1 MASFIATRMK
11 QELDAIAK
19 VYDDQFAG
27 QSRGTR
33 DLKLMDDLIRRTRNV
48 LMQIDATPNASRDRE
63 LTDLKAS
70 AQEQSR
76 MLDAERGAIQEAR
89 SAGPDFER
97 FAPLAQRANF
107 VMARYRRHFAGKNR
121 STRDIGLLD
130 EMAEDMSVLHTEMTS
145 IAARN
150 PAPPFRRDLEAV
162 TQALSMY
169 RAEREEV
176 LRSWK
181 AGTPEE
187 QTGSVATV
195 ANGQFELYA
204 DHFAGKGRSSR
215 RPELLER
222 MMRTLE
228 RCKTRMSDLSAN
240 EAVRQA
246 NVDNLAIVDGNLE
259 MYATELEEIRKAKET
274 TSIDDL
280 VGALGGAA
288 NDVFDEYRK
297 RYAGKDRKTV
307 DRDRLGVMCDL
318 LGEIERQME
327 SIARGVENSVNTSN
341 LEIVRSQLSSFEGEW
356 DQVTQVQQPAAAR

>member
-33 DLKLMDDLIRRTRNV
+33 DLKLMDDLIRRTKNV

-63 LTDLKAS
+63 LSELKSS

-76 MLDAERGAIQEAR
+76 MLDAERAGIQEAR

-121 STRDIGLLD
+121 STRDIGLLE
-130 EMAEDMSVLHTEMTS
+130 EMAEDLSQIHAEMSAIV
-145 IAARN
+145 ARN
-150 PAPPFRRDLEAV
+150 PAPPFRRDIEAV
-162 TQALSMY
+162 TQALTMY
-169 RAEREEV
+169 RSERDAV
-176 LRSWK
+176 LGSWK
-181 AGTPEE
+181 TGTPEE
-187 QTGSVATV
+187 QTGSAGTV

-222 MMRTLE
+222 MLRTLE
-228 RCKTRMSDLSAN
+228 RCKTRMLDLSAN
-240 EAVRQA
+240 GSVAETNQ
-246 NVDNLAIVDGNLE
+246 NNLGIVDENLR
-259 MYATELEEIRKAKET
+259 MYATELEEIRKAKES
-274 TSIDDL
+274 TSLEDL
-280 VGALGGAA
+280 VGSLGGAA

-327 SIARGVENSVNTSN
+327 LIARGVENKINASN
-341 LEIVRSQLSSFEGEW
+341 LEIVRSQLSAFEGEW
-356 DQVTQVQQPAAAR
+356 EQVTQVQQPAAGR